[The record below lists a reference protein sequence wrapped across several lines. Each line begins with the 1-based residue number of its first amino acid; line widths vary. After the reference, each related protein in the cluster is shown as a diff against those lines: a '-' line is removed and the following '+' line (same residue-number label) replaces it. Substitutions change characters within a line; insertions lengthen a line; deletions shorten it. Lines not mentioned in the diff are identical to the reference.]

1 MKKAALGLTLAL
13 TMSTAIACA
22 PANDEGATGDTTYRG
37 AGQTQDGTQTGFR
50 GAGNNDNRDG
60 IMGRGNRGGNGTF
73 GNDNGGM
80 GTFGTDNRGDGLFGN
95 RDMNANRGGAGM
107 RGYGTGYGNS
117 GAGYGRDTVDRGTT
131 DFGRN
136 GRGGGFLYGG
146 AGPRMNGARDYGMG
160 TGLNRG
166 DMNGT
171 QRFGYGAYDD
181 NIARN
186 LERRVLTIPGVRDAR
201 VVINQN
207 DIIVGVDVNGR
218 EDNVIRQVR
227 QEIREEA
234 RGKNVHVTTDSDIFG
249 RLGNGNNVG
258 NILNDLGRNGNTG
271 RTGTNGRTGA
281 TNSPR

>member
-1 MKKAALGLTLAL
+1 MKKAALGLTLVL

-50 GAGNNDNRDG
+50 GAGNNDNRNG
-60 IMGRGNRGGNGTF
+60 ITGRG
-73 GNDNGGM
+73 NGGM
-80 GTFGTDNRGDGLFGN
+80 GTYGTDNRDNGLFGN
-95 RDMNANRGGAGM
+95 RDMNAHRGGAGT

-117 GAGYGRDTVDRGTT
+117 GSGYGMDAADKGTAG
-131 DFGRN
+131 FGRNGN

-146 AGPRMNGARDYGMG
+146 AGPRMNGARDNGMG

-166 DMNGT
+166 DMNGYT
-171 QRFGYGAYDD
+171 QRFGNGAYDD
-181 NIARN
+181 NISRN

-218 EDNVIRQVR
+218 EDDVIRQVR
-227 QEIREEA
+227 QEIQEES

-249 RLGNGNNVG
+249 RLGNGNNFG
-258 NILNDLGRNGNTG
+258 NILNDLGRNGNNN
-271 RTGTNGRTGA
+271 RTGNNGRTGA